1 MPSASVIAPILTFS
15 QSSSVRGSTWMV
27 PFFEMSHVTAS
38 KMLSAS
44 GSIVY
49 RINSFTDTT
58 GFIGPIS
65 GSPVMVFWT
74 LLAGA
79 ACAGAGGAGFDE
91 HDTAANAAT
100 TIAVLSMYRQSYGRQ
115 RSLTPPFF
123 SRYTSWHAWH
133 ASDTVPETS
142 TIASLFFFF
151 AASYAA
157 SPALRNSA
165 VNFTQSARATGAG

>member
-1 MPSASVIAPILTFS
+1 MPSANVIAPIRTFS

-58 GFIGPIS
+58 GFIGPIRAA
-65 GSPVMVFWT
+65 PATVFWT

-79 ACAGAGGAGFDE
+79 AWADEAGDEAGFDE
-91 HDTAANAAT
+91 HDTAVAAAASTNAA
-100 TIAVLSMYRQSYGRQ
+100 LNMYESSYGRQ
-115 RSLTPPFF
+115 RSFTPPFF
-123 SRYTSWHAWH
+123 
-133 ASDTVPETS
+133 
-142 TIASLFFFF
+142 
-151 AASYAA
+151 
-157 SPALRNSA
+157 
-165 VNFTQSARATGAG
+165 